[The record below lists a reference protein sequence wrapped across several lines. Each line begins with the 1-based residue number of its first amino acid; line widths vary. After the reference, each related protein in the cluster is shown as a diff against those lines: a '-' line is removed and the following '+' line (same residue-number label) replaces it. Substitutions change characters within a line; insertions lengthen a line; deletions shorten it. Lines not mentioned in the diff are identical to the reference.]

1 MKRLST
7 LRSLHVGYFTV
18 EKRHLQILVD
28 INLLRTQ
35 VDDLVRCAKRG
46 FYLIGRLPFFYLLR
60 FRRGRLLLRLSSAS
74 TLLVATLLVITIAI
88 AALLSAVAL
97 IAAAVIDG
105 KQSGDCI
112 LHLGRARVPE
122 RSLGELEDHI
132 GLIER
137 RGTGVVT
144 GIATDDADLHL
155 VPAQLSPHPPRTSL
169 SSP

>member
-1 MKRLST
+1 MKRLAT

-74 TLLVATLLVITIAI
+74 TLLVATLLVITLALSP
-88 AALLSAVAL
+88 LLSPVAFV
-97 IAAAVIDG
+97 APPFTDG
-105 KQSGDCI
+105 KPARHCI
-112 LHLGRARVPE
+112 AHPVRGGLRA
-122 RSLGELEDHI
+122 GF
-132 GLIER
+132 
-137 RGTGVVT
+137 
-144 GIATDDADLHL
+144 
-155 VPAQLSPHPPRTSL
+155 
-169 SSP
+169 